1 MAEPQSTILDLSQS
15 HTEILDIGTPA
26 GLDLNADLLYRTTSK
41 AKLYMNKIDLI
52 PVSWSINYPS
62 ISLERREDASYGAI
76 VLNYTPA
83 IQEYQKRERQ
93 LGLEQYQGLR
103 IWTTATTQYQENY
116 VNNYEENSI
125 EKSINTLTGNFN
137 EVRDLLRSIGYN
149 PDNLSSMV
157 PGPDSPALDLVKN
170 TLISGKQMALP
181 KIWRGSTY
189 EPVLNVQLKLVSPY
203 GNPKSIKYW
212 VLRPLLHLLAICSP
226 TTSDGMTYG
235 NVGYV
240 HVQAYGQSNMNVGFV
255 TNLTVTR
262 AGPDIT
268 YNKFQQPLS
277 LDITMAITPAVNGFA
292 ILENDQMSNKIL
304 TINDMDGGTH
314 DNSLIIDNLDEF
326 AMTTTNDIIKSFM
339 IMPGTDD
346 RFAMQ
351 QASDRDKITFMQNST
366 GGLLS
371 GSMTS
376 IANGVGNALS
386 GAASGLSNAISGLF
400 A

>member
-1 MAEPQSTILDLSQS
+1 MPEAQSTILNLSQS
-15 HTEILDIGTPA
+15 HAEMLDIGTPA

-62 ISLERREDASYGAI
+62 VSLERREDTSYGAI
-76 VLNYTPA
+76 VLHYDTA
-83 IQEYQKRERQ
+83 IKEYQKREKQ
-93 LGLEQYQGLR
+93 LGLEEYKGLR
-103 IWTTATTQYQENY
+103 IWTVADIQYQENF

-125 EKSINTLTGNFN
+125 DKSINTLTGRFD
-137 EVRDLLRSIGYN
+137 EVRDLLKSIGYN

-170 TLISGKQMALP
+170 TIISGKQMALP

-189 EPVLNVQLKLVSPY
+189 EPVLNVRLKLVSPY

-240 HVQAYGQSNMNVGFV
+240 HVQAYGQSNMNVGIV
-255 TNLTVTR
+255 TNLTVVR

-277 LDITMAITPAVNGFA
+277 LELTMQITPAVNGFA
-292 ILENDQMSNKIL
+292 ILENDQMKNKIL
-304 TINDMDGGTH
+304 TLDDMDSATH
-314 DNSLIIDNLDEF
+314 TNAQIIDNIDEF

-339 IMPGTDD
+339 LMPGTDD
-346 RFAMQ
+346 RFAFQ
-351 QASDRDKITFMQNST
+351 QESDREQIKFMTNST
-366 GGLLS
+366 GGLA
-371 GSMTS
+371 GAIDS
-376 IANGVGNALS
+376 ITDSIGNAF
-386 GAASGLSNAISGLF
+386 GNAASGLSDAIGGLF